1 MGRQSNVAWATTI
14 SPWRLRRYSAQIPRM
29 IALAR
34 RDKLAL
40 IFLATAS
47 ALAWAGLF
55 RSGHAM
61 GFLPFLGGWT
71 LMMAAMMLPSIA
83 PLVLLLHK
91 GNRATLALGYLTV
104 WAATGLLP
112 WAAMQFSF
120 QPAPA
125 IVRARAGVYEL
136 TPVKQA
142 CLRRCHNAAS
152 FQMERYKSGPFRL
165 GIEHGLWCA
174 ACCAGLMVVL
184 VLAASMNLA
193 WAAGIAVVVF
203 LQKVLP
209 WPKASARIT
218 GVALLGLALMSAL

>member
-1 MGRQSNVAWATTI
+1 
-14 SPWRLRRYSAQIPRM
+14 M

-40 IFLATAS
+40 IFLAAAS
-47 ALAWAGLF
+47 ALAWVGLL
-55 RSGHAM
+55 RSEHAM
-61 GFLPFLGGWT
+61 GFVPFLAGWT

-83 PLVLLLHK
+83 PLVLLLHR
-91 GNRATLALGYLTV
+91 GNRLALASGYLTV

-112 WAAMQFSF
+112 WAAMQWSF

-125 IVRARAGVYEL
+125 IVFALAGVYEL

-152 FQMERYKSGPFRL
+152 FLMERYKSGPYRL
-165 GIEHGLWCA
+165 GMEHGLWCA
-174 ACCAGLMVVL
+174 ACCAGLMIVL

-193 WAAGIAVVVF
+193 WAAGIAIVV
-203 LQKVLP
+203 LIQKLLP
-209 WPKASARIT
+209 WPKATARVT
-218 GVALLGLALMSAL
+218 GAGLLALALVSSL

>member
-1 MGRQSNVAWATTI
+1 
-14 SPWRLRRYSAQIPRM
+14 M

-40 IFLATAS
+40 IFLAAAS
-47 ALAWAGLF
+47 AFAWIGLV

-61 GFLPFLGGWT
+61 GFVPFLAGWT

-83 PLVLLLHK
+83 PLVLLLHR
-91 GNRATLALGYLTV
+91 GNRFALASGYLTV
-104 WAATGLLP
+104 WAASGLLP
-112 WAAMQFSF
+112 WIAMQFSF
-120 QPAPA
+120 QPEPA
-125 IVRARAGVYEL
+125 IILALAGIYEL

-152 FQMERYKSGPFRL
+152 FLMERYKSGPFRL
-165 GIEHGLWCA
+165 GMEHGLWCA

-203 LQKVLP
+203 MQKVLP
-209 WPKASARIT
+209 WPKATARVT
-218 GVALLGLALMSAL
+218 GAGLLVLALVSVL

>member
-1 MGRQSNVAWATTI
+1 
-14 SPWRLRRYSAQIPRM
+14 
-29 IALAR
+29 
-34 RDKLAL
+34 
-40 IFLATAS
+40 
-47 ALAWAGLF
+47 
-55 RSGHAM
+55 M

-71 LMMAAMMLPSIA
+71 MMMAAMMLPSIA

-91 GNRATLALGYLTV
+91 GNRAALASGYLTV

-125 IVRARAGVYEL
+125 IVLALAGLYEL
-136 TPVKQA
+136 TPVKLA

-152 FQMERYKSGPFRL
+152 FLMERYKSGPFRL
-165 GIEHGLWCA
+165 GIEHGLWCI

-209 WPKASARIT
+209 WPKAAARVT
-218 GVALLGLALMSAL
+218 GVALLGLALVSVL